1 MEGPHLRVDVAS
13 LHLVQL
19 FVGQTGGFDE
29 VARIV
34 SRRKLRMSV
43 GVLRVGRSGGQQAM
57 LLRASS
63 EYICFW
69 RP

>member
-1 MEGPHLRVDVAS
+1 MEGPHLRADVAS
-13 LHLVQL
+13 LLLAQL
-19 FVGQTGGFDE
+19 SVGQTGGSDE
-29 VARIV
+29 VWRIV
-34 SRRKLRMSV
+34 SRWKLRKSV
-43 GVLRVGRSGGQQAM
+43 GVLRVGRSGAQQAM